1 MASILNNMKR
11 NIGSSKSSSFRKELT
26 TKHPNGLRKDI
37 SYRPTSKQ
45 LTLIESHNNEAIRS
59 GKFVC
64 LSDGEED
71 SGLEYEQGYRRRSI
85 GLSSDDSDT
94 SSDDEGYERNKMV
107 YEQYDPDMFENDE
120 TEDRNKMSAENSDND
135 DCTFGQSTKKHIL
148 REILHNGV
156 EIRPNIIDDFGGWDT
171 SFTIRN
177 SKPLK
182 SNTQRC
188 SKILRT
194 TSAFPRPSTEPKEN
208 SYLFRHYD
216 DISEYIKQYRQGQIV
231 KDNWLKPA
239 KDGEEGMLIPDPYA
253 TKLKSNMWYVE
264 FTLSKSSL
272 IYLLYCR
279 ISFPT
284 YTNTLSIEQL
294 VKLSVFFLHPK

>member
-1 MASILNNMKR
+1 MNR
-11 NIGSSKSSSFRKELT
+11 NIRSSKSNSFRKDLT
-26 TKHPNGLRKDI
+26 TKPPYGLRKDI
-37 SYRPTSKQ
+37 SHRPTSKQ
-45 LTLIESHNNEAIRS
+45 LALIESHNTEAIRA

-107 YEQYDPDMFENDE
+107 CEQYDLDMSENDE
-120 TEDRNKMSAENSDND
+120 TEDRDKMAAENSDND

-182 SNTQRC
+182 SNTRRC
-188 SKILRT
+188 SKILLT

-216 DISEYIKQYRQGQIV
+216 DISEYIKQYRRDQSV
-231 KDNWLKPA
+231 KGNRLKPA
-239 KDGEEGMLIPDPYA
+239 KDGEEGVLFPDPYA
-253 TKLKSNMWYVE
+253 AKLKSNMWYVE
-264 FTLSKSSL
+264 FTFK
-272 IYLLYCR
+272 
-279 ISFPT
+279 
-284 YTNTLSIEQL
+284 
-294 VKLSVFFLHPK
+294 